1 MMKAES
7 YAVVPA
13 QVNTNQLGRLIGRSP
28 AYIRNSLSSKGH
40 FWQVVPVKTPSG
52 SLLWNLDEFRKYFV
66 ADISGSMGRKQLV
79 LYSPTDENVE
89 IWRRPDGQSK

>member
-1 MMKAES
+1 MALALSWQSLIVDYTFVSERMKVES
-7 YAVVPA
+7 YAVVPV

-52 SLLWNLDEFRKYFV
+52 SLLWNLDAFRKYFV
-66 ADISGSMGRKQLV
+66 ADLS
-79 LYSPTDENVE
+79 
-89 IWRRPDGQSK
+89 RRADLT